1 MTRWDACFHT
11 PMKLSFKLG
20 SIPVHIHASF
30 LLTALF
36 LGMTGRQSPQG
47 MAVWVGVVLVGVL
60 VHELGHALMGM
71 AFGLKPVIS
80 LMGMGG
86 LTSWPQGK
94 RLSNTKSV
102 LVSLAG
108 PLTGMLLGF
117 AVLMLVHPAPGTLA
131 DLIATVWVQ
140 VNIVWGLFNL
150 MPVMPLD
157 GGNVMFAIL
166 QGATKGRG
174 ERPARMVSI
183 AIAGLGGLFAFQKG
197 QPYIAVLAGLFLFQN
212 FQALRALGAAKD
224 DAPLREDLRM
234 AYAALEKSDANTAA
248 RHARVVVEQAAD
260 PALRTDGVRLLAFAL
275 LLGGSWGPLMQLLE
289 AGGAEVIADDELAKF
304 ERAASELGRAEE
316 ARRIG
321 ELRGKGGT
329 GGRGPV
335 STPEAVKL

>member
-1 MTRWDACFHT
+1 
-11 PMKLSFKLG
+11 MKLSFKLG

-36 LGMTGRQSPQG
+36 LGMTGRQSPDG
-47 MAVWVGVVLVGVL
+47 MAIWVGVVLVGVL

-80 LMGMGG
+80 MMGMGG
-86 LTSWPQGK
+86 LTSWPSGK

-108 PLTGMLLGF
+108 PLTGMALGF
-117 AVLMLVHPAPGTLA
+117 AVLMLVHPEPGSIGEK
-131 DLIATVWVQ
+131 IAQKWVQ

-166 QGATKGRG
+166 QGITKGRG
-174 ERPARMVSI
+174 ERPARIVSI
-183 AIAGLGGLFAFQKG
+183 ALAGLGGLFAFQKG

-212 FQALRALGAAKD
+212 FQALRALGSTKD
-224 DAPLREDLRM
+224 DAPLREDLQK
-234 AYAALEKSDANTAA
+234 AYAALERSDANTAA

-289 AGGAEVIADDELAKF
+289 AGGAELISDDELEKF

-321 ELRGKGGT
+321 ELRGKGAN
-329 GGRGPV
+329 GGRGGPV